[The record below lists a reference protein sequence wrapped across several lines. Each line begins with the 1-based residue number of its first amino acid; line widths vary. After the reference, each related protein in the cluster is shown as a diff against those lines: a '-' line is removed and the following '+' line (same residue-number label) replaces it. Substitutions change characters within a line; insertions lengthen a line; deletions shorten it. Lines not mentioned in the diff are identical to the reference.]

1 MSLIGNLIGT
11 VVSFTGLGVY
21 EAKHTLQK
29 ANAVADARADASCRE
44 ELRTLARLDNRD
56 MWLDLHKRSFKT
68 AVVMLKKYLD
78 TGEDYRGN
86 PVSINPDNAMEVAKT
101 LRYEM
106 YHYEEIPELADLA
119 DMFKES
125 VRKVKV
131 MHRIPK
137 KWNDSKNQFSYDE
150 AEINETVVMGTPCDP
165 IHVIESTRK
174 EVIGWEGVRTDASG
188 GFKDEID
195 WVHRFM
201 QLYIEESDCFYH
213 KGLALDILK
222 RNRSSESVGFV
233 KDDNIDIANM
243 EPDRF
248 IPIDIFQT
256 AHSDFEVGTDRRY
269 YIDSPLAPK
278 IHWQQDGL
286 YRLVET
292 FHDDRDP
299 YAEDRYKK
307 PAGYYPEYKSP
318 YNNDGFKLGFGY
330 LKDACEELI
339 NEGYL
344 IPLDEQP
351 FTKFE
356 QKHPILMEDT
366 DLRNRFRRYQRIN
379 RMLHE
384 IGYPLF
390 TTDELYVLFS
400 LSDKRIANNEILAK
414 ALEIL
419 DKYPELKIDHTKIE
433 TRGFFDNEHMA
444 LFDKDQIRRENSSF
458 SQKLYEERNKM
469 EERRREEIRNSKT
482 FGERFKDYMDG
493 EGTFF
498 AIIMIVPMII
508 TYFFWLGIA
517 IWMNEDFLYNA
528 VILDYIL
535 LLILN
540 IIPYGVFHLH
550 RCVKYY

>member
-1 MSLIGNLIGT
+1 MSLIGNIIGT

-29 ANAVADARADASCRE
+29 ANAVADARADTACRE
-44 ELRTLARLDNRD
+44 ESRTLDRLGNKD

-68 AVVMLKKYLD
+68 AVIMLKKYLD

-86 PVSINPDNAMEVAKT
+86 PVSINPDKAMEVART

-137 KWNDSKNQFSYDE
+137 KWNDSKNKFSYDE
-150 AEINETVVMGTPCDP
+150 AEINETVIMGTPCDP
-165 IHVIESTRK
+165 IHVIESNRK

-188 GFKDEID
+188 GFKEEID

-213 KGLALDILK
+213 KGLALDSLK
-222 RNRSSESVGFV
+222 RNWSSENVGLV
-233 KDDNIDIANM
+233 KDDNIDIANID
-243 EPDRF
+243 PDRF

-256 AHSDFEVGTDRRY
+256 AHSDFEVENDRRN
-269 YIDSPLAPK
+269 YIDSPLALK

-292 FHDDRDP
+292 FYDDSDP

-307 PAGYYPEYKSP
+307 PAGYYPECKSP

-330 LKDACEELI
+330 FKDVCEELI

-351 FTKFE
+351 FTRFE
-356 QKHPILMEDT
+356 QRHPILMEDT

-419 DKYPELKIDHTKIE
+419 DKYPELKLDHTKIE

-444 LFDKDQIRRENSSF
+444 LFDKDQIRRENSNFESKIYKA
-458 SQKLYEERNKM
+458 QDEARERHM
-469 EERRREEIRNSKT
+469 EEVRRSKT
-482 FGERFKDYMDG
+482 FSERFKDFMAVDG
-493 EGTFF
+493 TMC
-498 AIIMIVPMII
+498 IIVLTVPMII
-508 TYFFWLGIA
+508 TYLALLGWIDWA
-517 IWMNEDFLYNA
+517 NEDFLYEA
-528 VILDYIL
+528 GILDYIL
-535 LLILN
+535 VFILN
-540 IIPYGVFHLH
+540 IIPYGLFALH
-550 RCVKYY
+550 RFNKYY